1 MREQKSNPLAA
12 DRSISLAAVLTTPSQ
27 GSYCCFDADA
37 ARLGL
42 DHPGVVCMDA
52 AAAWPES
59 HGVTARR
66 HDHPLGLREY
76 LSSY

>member
-52 AAAWPES
+52 AAA
-59 HGVTARR
+59 
-66 HDHPLGLREY
+66 
-76 LSSY
+76 